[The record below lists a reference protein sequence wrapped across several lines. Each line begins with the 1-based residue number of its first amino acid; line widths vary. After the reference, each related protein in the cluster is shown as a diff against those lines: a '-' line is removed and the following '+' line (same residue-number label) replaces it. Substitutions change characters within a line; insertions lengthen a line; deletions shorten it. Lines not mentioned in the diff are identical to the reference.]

1 MTNNVSAGLPLRAIP
16 LSVLDLAWI
25 PEGSTAAAALANSR
39 ELAQRAEDWGFH
51 RHWVAE
57 HHNMSG
63 VACTA
68 TAIVLAHL
76 AAATKRIRV
85 GSGGVMLPNHAPL
98 LIAEQFGTLDT
109 LYPGRID
116 LGVGR
121 APGTDG
127 LTVRALRRDPAAAEH
142 FAEDVQELLYFF
154 HPDAARGRV
163 QAIPATG
170 RAVPIWILGSSTWGA
185 QLAAALGLP
194 FAFASHFAP
203 HDLEAALHLYR
214 TKFKPSPQLERP
226 YVMVGVHVYAA
237 DTDAEAQL
245 LATTLQ
251 QMFLA
256 LHSGRPRALQP
267 PRADLAQVTSAAE
280 LAGVVATMRYAAIG
294 TRDRVLSSL
303 DEIAART
310 GADELV
316 IASPMFDH
324 AARMRSHEL
333 IAPSSLQ

>member
-1 MTNNVSAGLPLRAIP
+1 MSFQHLSRIP

-25 PEGSTAAAALANSR
+25 PEGSTAAQALAHSR
-39 ELAQRAEDWGFH
+39 ELAQLAEACGYH

-57 HHNMSG
+57 HHNMPG

-68 TAIVLAHL
+68 TSVVLGYL
-76 AAATKRIRV
+76 AAATARIRV

-127 LTVRALRRDPAAAEH
+127 LTVRALRRTLNAADR
-142 FAEDVQELLYFF
+142 FAEDVQELQYFF
-154 HPDAARGRV
+154 QALEPGQRIQAVPAAGRD
-163 QAIPATG
+163 
-170 RAVPIWILGSSTWGA
+170 VPIWILGSSTWGA

-194 FAFASHFAP
+194 FAFAAHFAP
-203 HDLEAALHLYR
+203 RDLEAALALYR
-214 TKFKPSPQLERP
+214 SGFQPSPQLAKP

-237 DTDAEAQL
+237 DTADQARL
-245 LATTLQ
+245 LVTTLQ
-251 QMFLA
+251 QLFLG

-267 PRADLAQVTSAAE
+267 PRADLEATTAAADMASV
-280 LAGVVATMRYAAIG
+280 LQSMRYAAVG
-294 TRDRVLSSL
+294 TADQVRASL
-303 DEIAART
+303 DELVQRT
-310 GADELV
+310 GADELI
-316 IASPMFDH
+316 IASPMYDH
-324 AARMRSHEL
+324 GARMRSYEL
-333 IAPSSLQ
+333 VAPQ